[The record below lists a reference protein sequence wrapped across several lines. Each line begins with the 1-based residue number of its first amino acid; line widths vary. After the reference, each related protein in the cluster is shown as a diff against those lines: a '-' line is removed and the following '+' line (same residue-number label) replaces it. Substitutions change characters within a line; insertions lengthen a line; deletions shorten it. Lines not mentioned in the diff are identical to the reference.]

1 MIYLFLF
8 SLLFASSSSSMTTHE
23 GKEDGIF
30 VPMPPPIP
38 EDFDGDVYV
47 HTEKYEYTHRFGDE
61 NDDISIKSASGNG
74 RRRRRAETE
83 EEEEDDEQR
92 SKIPLLNSAFY
103 SKQQK
108 RKREEKEKMTFKALK
123 NAREALERAKNGKTS
138 ELERN
143 LETLG
148 RYLEDMESA
157 LSGGDED
164 DGSIVV
170 SDLTKKKEDYIDDKN
185 NGGSGRHSSHLSRKI
200 YSSDDNKYQRRN
212 DDENRKRL
220 LRLASVQ
227 KFPHPI
233 TSVRFTRHRERDLR
247 MEIYDTK
254 GDRDDETV
262 QTGIKTTMKV
272 MPRVDD
278 LVPKIALVG
287 DEKGTLFAL
296 DVKSGEILCK
306 HDVEKS
312 GRNAITTIES
322 YAVAENDSN
331 GGSSNS
337 SSNSAGSSKGKSS
350 EKAVDTRIVVGRA
363 DGSVTFFTMSLE
375 DSGDES
381 IGGSPASLRHF
392 GTFTPTTTMATMETG
407 SSRSK
412 KQSFTSEALSQ
423 RHEEEKQGRD
433 VAVVASYVAMLHNGE
448 RRVIAAN
455 GKGTITILKED
466 KNTSAKNNNPKV
478 VLSEESTFT
487 SEQTNVRGRIVSFQS
502 VMPSKAKRKRLRQ
515 QKQHREKTDIMAITS
530 HGEILVLSLSLSSD
544 LSSFEVVPCTAPGG
558 HVRTAFDAV
567 SDGDF
572 EPTSLKNSARVV
584 LDASQLAYLKV
595 IERENVDKEEE
606 NRTTPRYS
614 CLLSSA
620 RPLKFGLS
628 LLSSSSSSLPEDKEA
643 ENLTAIKVISLRD
656 GVTVL
661 STSPSSFS
669 PSSPSSSTLFN
680 GIRAYETNT
689 DFKTRSGDEATYF
702 AKDGVKFSWR
712 DVFYDITKGE
722 EDGEQLDNIENAD
735 ANAAIIAATGD
746 GRRTIAL
753 ALPSHPSVLI
763 FYRWQGGMSELERNR
778 ALMRQQHRKSAYSA
792 SDTVF
797 NAFTRVLES
806 KITPAVLVGLVSYYT
821 FFVKNKDA
829 AVRIN
834 ERARIDYAKLMH
846 TARQQQLQNGD
857 PPQFKR
863 DSRKLYREFDP
874 KKFRREVLVPKEKM
888 KMTSKSK
895 TTVVKDEAPA
905 GA

>member
-47 HTEKYEYTHRFGDE
+47 HTEKYEYTHHFGDE

-157 LSGGDED
+157 LSGGDDD

-185 NGGSGRHSSHLSRKI
+185 NGGSGRHSSHLSRKS

-530 HGEILVLSLSLSSD
+530 RGEILVLSLSLSSD

-595 IERENVDKEEE
+595 TERENVDKEEE
-606 NRTTPRYS
+606 NRTTPHYS